1 MSTSFPNATQ
11 EFKHWEDLTAT
22 QLNAYV
28 QYINYLNQ
36 GQWAQA
42 RNVFQSGGLS
52 ENMWPTED
60 DFNKMC
66 DTILECKALYEAED
80 TSAKG
85 IQDFMAQFAYRG
97 IWNANN
103 ISQYKKFSI
112 VRYSDP
118 NYGTYL
124 YMAIS
129 DVTTTT
135 NPWSNSTSNNPQ
147 WARIVPA
154 SYSNSTSTFKG
165 LWSGVVN
172 YVVGDVVFY
181 NNIMWS
187 ALNNNTNSAPTSTS
201 VNWQLILDFN
211 EYMAQYTTTQPTN
224 MMTGSI
230 WFKKLS

>member
-1 MSTSFPNATQ
+1 MSTTFPNATQ
-11 EFKHWEDLTAT
+11 SFKRWQDLTGSDLT
-22 QLNAYV
+22 AYV
-28 QYINYLNQ
+28 QYINALNA
-36 GQWAQA
+36 GNWTQA
-42 RNVFQSGGLS
+42 RNIFNNSQLS
-52 ENMWPTED
+52 DKMLPTAD
-60 DFNKMC
+60 DFNAMC
-66 DTILECKALYEAED
+66 DTILECKELYEAPT

-124 YMAIS
+124 YMAIN
-129 DVTTTT
+129 DVTTTS
-135 NPWSNSTSNNPQ
+135 NPWSNSTSINPQ

-154 SYSNSTSTFKG
+154 SYSNSTSTFRG

-187 ALNNNTNSAPTSTS
+187 ALNNNTNSEPVSTS

-211 EYMAQYTTTQPTN
+211 KYIAQYTTTQPAN
-224 MMTGSI
+224 MPVGGI